1 MKQEIQPAKGRLG
14 ILLVGLGGAV
24 SSTAVVGTLAVR
36 KGLAKPIG
44 SITQLATIRL
54 GKRNENR
61 FPKIKDV
68 VPLAD
73 LNDLVFGGWDIF
85 EDDVYA
91 AAQHAEV
98 LVQKDLDGVKEE
110 LQAIKPMKAAF
121 DQNWVK
127 RLHGTHVKQAA
138 TRWEMA
144 EQIRQDIRDFKA
156 ANNCDRVVV
165 IWAASTEIYIPLCD
179 EHQSL
184 AAFEKAM
191 KENNTEKIAP
201 SMCYAYAAIAEGAP
215 YIMGAPKRKS
225 LQVCVMLTL
234 LLPKVLLILWVL
246 LTCVLTCLLCGS
258 LLHKKMCLSA
268 VRTSKPARL
277 C

>member
-1 MKQEIQPAKGRLG
+1 M
-14 ILLVGLGGAV
+14 
-24 SSTAVVGTLAVR
+24 
-36 KGLAKPIG
+36 
-44 SITQLATIRL
+44 
-54 GKRNENR
+54 
-61 FPKIKDV
+61 
-68 VPLAD
+68 
-73 LNDLVFGGWDIF
+73 
-85 EDDVYA
+85 
-91 AAQHAEV
+91 
-98 LVQKDLDGVKEE
+98 KEE

-215 YIMGAPKRKS
+215 YIMGA
-225 LQVCVMLTL
+225 
-234 LLPKVLLILWVL
+234 